1 MPNSL
6 AYAALLAW
14 PLVTVWLFR
23 ALPLERAL
31 IWSILGGYL
40 LLPQQ
45 AAFDAP
51 LIPPLD
57 KSSIPNLAAFLMITL
72 GLGRKVP
79 VFAGS
84 PAVAVLLILFVASPV
99 ATTLLNADTFLV
111 GPVVVEG
118 RPPADALAHLI
129 RQAIF
134 LLPFF
139 LARQFLATPAA
150 QREILLALALGG
162 LAYSLPMLL
171 EIRLSPQLHIWFY
184 GFFPHAF
191 DQQMRFGGFRPM
203 VFLSHG
209 LFVAFFAFTAVVAA
223 LGLWRAERAA
233 GGGRFLPAGAY
244 LTGVLVLCKSVG
256 AAVYAIVAIP
266 LVLFAGRRPQI
277 LVAACFAAVVVTYP
291 ILRGADLI
299 PVEAMIAQA
308 ESFDAE
314 RAESLAYRL
323 RNEAAVLAHA
333 HARPVFGWGGGV
345 RNAILFDPAAPEE
358 RQVFNAILDGRW
370 IIVIS
375 IFGWCGYIVEF
386 GLLALPLLMLAWR
399 TRGLPAARISPYV
412 GPTALILGFNMF
424 ELLPNSALIP
434 FTWLLAGAI
443 LGHAE
448 SLARSGARG
457 ADPGL
462 ADAPRAGA
470 SRPEPKIK
478 TVL

>member
-14 PLVTVWLFR
+14 PLITVLLFR
-23 ALPLERAL
+23 SLSFERAL

-45 AAFDAP
+45 TAFDAP

-57 KSSIPNLAAFLMITL
+57 KSSIPNLAAFLMVVF
-72 GLGRKVP
+72 GMGRKVP
-79 VFAGS
+79 IFAGS
-84 PAVAVLLILFVASPV
+84 PAVAALLVLFVASPV
-99 ATTLLNADTFLV
+99 ATTLLNADAFRV
-111 GPVVVEG
+111 GAVMVEG

-139 LARQFLATPAA
+139 LARQYLATQAA
-150 QREILLALALGG
+150 QREILLALAVGG

-171 EIRLSPQLHIWFY
+171 EIRLSPQLHIWVY

-223 LGLWRAERAA
+223 FGLWRADRGR
-233 GGGRFLPAGAY
+233 GGGAYLPAGGY
-244 LTGVLVLCKSVG
+244 LSVVLVLCKSVG
-256 AAVYAIVAIP
+256 AVLYAVVAIP
-266 LVLFAGRRPQI
+266 LVLFAGRRAQV
-277 LVAACFAAVVVTYP
+277 LVAATLAAVVIAYP
-291 ILRGADLI
+291 VLRGADLI
-299 PVEAMIAQA
+299 PVETMIAQA
-308 ESFDAE
+308 KSFDAE
-314 RAESLAYRL
+314 RSELLAYRL
-323 RNEAAVLAHA
+323 RNEAAVLARA
-333 HARPVFGWGGGV
+333 QERPVFGWGGGV
-345 RNAILFDPAAPEE
+345 RNAILFDPTAPEE
-358 RQVFNAILDGRW
+358 RQVTHAVLDGRW

-399 TRGLPAARISPYV
+399 VRRIPAAQISPYI

-448 SLARSGARG
+448 LLARSGKAP
-457 ADPGL
+457 DPASGP
-462 ADAPRAGA
+462 ARAGA
-470 SRPEPKIK
+470 GPARPAPQIK